1 MLPKVSS
8 EEEAPS
14 EPIRIV
20 IAEDQTLLREAT
32 RRVLDAEPDLDVVGE
47 ARDGEEAVSLTERM
61 KPDIAI
67 VDMAMP
73 KLNGVEVTRLIKE
86 ARAATA
92 VLILSAYDDDAY
104 VFASL
109 EAGAAGYLLKDIRSR
124 ELVDAVR
131 AVARGESVL
140 HPTVAR
146 KVLQRFVGPERS
158 SKKADLDEL
167 TKREVDVLRLAA
179 QGLSNREIGLELLV
193 SPRTV
198 QIHLGHVFEKMG
210 VASRTEAVVKGLRTG
225 LLNLD
230 DLA

>member
-1 MLPKVSS
+1 MASTDEETVSS
-8 EEEAPS
+8 
-14 EPIRIV
+14 PIRLV

-32 RRVLDAEPDLDVVGE
+32 RRALDAESDMTVVGE
-47 ARDGEEAVSLTERM
+47 AKDGEEAVSVTERT

-86 ARAATA
+86 RVAGTA
-92 VLILSAYDDDAY
+92 VLVLSAYDFDAY

-109 EAGAAGYLLKDIRSR
+109 EAGAAGYLLKDIRTR

-146 KVLQRFVGPERS
+146 KVLQRFVTHEGS
-158 SKKADLDEL
+158 AQKGALDEL
-167 TKREVDVLRLAA
+167 TKRETEVLRLAA
-179 QGLSNREIGLELLV
+179 QGLSNKEIGLNLHL

-198 QIHLGHVFEKMG
+198 QIHLGHIFEKFS

-225 LLNLD
+225 LLNID
-230 DLA
+230 DLAR